1 MQDSRKFEQGEPDI
15 AVEIII
21 FWLPK
26 EQVSFLYFLR
36 FGDSQDGTYIYIDI
50 YRYVT
55 VIIITSALY
64 CVCKNRKLHVYG
76 GESSVA
82 ARSLIVM
89 VPRVLHRSSIMSL
102 IRFEM
107 IKG

>member
-36 FGDSQDGTYIYIDI
+36 FGDSQDGTYIY
-50 YRYVT
+50 RY
-55 VIIITSALY
+55 I
-64 CVCKNRKLHVYG
+64 
-76 GESSVA
+76 
-82 ARSLIVM
+82 
-89 VPRVLHRSSIMSL
+89 
-102 IRFEM
+102 
-107 IKG
+107 